1 MTEYTEIAKQIIEAL
16 QNKHLDNSNFVS
28 LIPVALAMYALAVYH
43 KKYSL
48 ALMGL
53 AFFLADICN
62 ELWNTIVMFASGYAP
77 VWGTPVKDGSTL
89 ILLPGWTLNI
99 VFMFLMGGIPFVLF
113 AEALPFKND
122 KKFLGLNLNQ
132 WIMSMVGS
140 TLAIV
145 VEKLL
150 NMGGLLTWEWH
161 WWGAGPWYTMIPV
174 FMIGYLWFF
183 IFAFNVYNIKTWKN
197 QLLALGSLVGINL
210 VLFIICLAKGWIL

>member
-1 MTEYTEIAKQIIEAL
+1 MTEYTDIAKQIIEAL

-28 LIPVALAMYALAVYH
+28 LVPIALGIYALAVYS

-53 AFFLADICN
+53 AFFMADVCN

-77 VWGTPVKDGSTL
+77 VWGTPVNDGSTL

-99 VFMFLMGGIPFVLF
+99 VFMFLMGGIPFALF
-113 AEALPFKND
+113 AEALPPSE
-122 KKFLGLNLNQ
+122 KKFLGLSRNQ

-140 TLAIV
+140 TLALI

-150 NMGGLLTWEWH
+150 NMGGLLTWEWQ
-161 WWGAGPWYTMIPV
+161 WWGAGPWYSMIPV
-174 FMIGYLWFF
+174 FVLGYLWFF
-183 IFAFNVYNIKTWKN
+183 MFAFNVYNIKTRKG
-197 QLLALGSLVGINL
+197 QFIALGSLTGINL
-210 VLFIICLAKGWIL
+210 VMFIVCLAKGWII